1 MEKKSRKEGKLLILG
16 REGKIA
22 KTMPWARWGKKK
34 KKPSIQMERFLFAR
48 SMKEFTP

>member
-34 KKPSIQMERFLFAR
+34 KNLVYKWRDFSLLGA
-48 SMKEFTP
+48 